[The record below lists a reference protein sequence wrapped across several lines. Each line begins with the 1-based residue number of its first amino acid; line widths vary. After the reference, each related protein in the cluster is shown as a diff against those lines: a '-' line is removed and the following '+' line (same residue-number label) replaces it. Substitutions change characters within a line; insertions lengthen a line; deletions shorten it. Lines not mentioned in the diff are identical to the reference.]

1 MWGSLNVPF
10 EDGFEI
16 MEKTL
21 QIDEGFQSFHKFC
34 ITNNIPFN
42 IISAGLKPIL
52 KKVLDTFL
60 GEDEVGIA
68 IYFRMSE

>member
-10 EDGFEI
+10 EDGFEV
-16 MEKTL
+16 METTL
-21 QIDEGFQSFHKFC
+21 QIDGGFRSFHKFC

-60 GEDEVGIA
+60 GEDEVGITN
-68 IYFRMSE
+68 YFRMSE